1 MYLKKP
7 NPITVRYCF
16 QVMQPEAVAFLDH
29 HCSVFKG
36 EGAVCMGFVCTCM
49 YIRIYIHVS
58 LLRILFG
65 SSEIPEKLHSF
76 QVESNHTAVRGSE
89 ISVKSL

>member
-1 MYLKKP
+1 MYGLC
-7 NPITVRYCF
+7 V
-16 QVMQPEAVAFLDH
+16 H
-29 HCSVFKG
+29 
-36 EGAVCMGFVCTCM
+36 M
-49 YIRIYIHVS
+49 YVHIYIHVS

-76 QVESNHTAVRGSE
+76 QVESNHTAVRGFE

>member
-49 YIRIYIHVS
+49 YTYT
-58 LLRILFG
+58 FMC
-65 SSEIPEKLHSF
+65 PF
-76 QVESNHTAVRGSE
+76 
-89 ISVKSL
+89 

>member
-1 MYLKKP
+1 MYGLC
-7 NPITVRYCF
+7 V
-16 QVMQPEAVAFLDH
+16 H
-29 HCSVFKG
+29 
-36 EGAVCMGFVCTCM
+36 M
-49 YIRIYIHVS
+49 YVHIYIHVS